1 MSAISE
7 EIQQLQSRLLEL
19 EKNEDTSNEKTDIII
34 NDPQSTSYYDEEIIK
49 HLEVIYNI
57 LQIINKRLQ
66 VLEQK

>member
-7 EIQQLQSRLLEL
+7 EIQKLQSRLLEL
-19 EKNEDTSNEKTDIII
+19 EKNENISNKKTDIV
-34 NDPQSTSYYDEEIIK
+34 NDVQSTSYYDEEIVK

-66 VLEQK
+66 ILEQK

>member
-1 MSAISE
+1 MTAISE

-19 EKNEDTSNEKTDIII
+19 EKNENTSNEKTDIV
-34 NDPQSTSYYDEEIIK
+34 NDVQSTSYYDEEIVK

-66 VLEQK
+66 ILEQK